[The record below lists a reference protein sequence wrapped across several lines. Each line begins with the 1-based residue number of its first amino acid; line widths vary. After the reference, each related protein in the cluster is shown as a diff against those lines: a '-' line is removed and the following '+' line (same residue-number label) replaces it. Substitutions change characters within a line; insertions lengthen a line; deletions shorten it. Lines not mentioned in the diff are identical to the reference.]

1 MPMRKIRYCLLVALL
16 LLPVL
21 CPAQEVL
28 QRDSVKV
35 FFHQGKSQFD
45 PVFQENVWRL
55 AELSNRVKQLQLDS
69 MARVERVEVIGSAS
83 PEGSDE
89 VNRRLTRDRAYSILD
104 YLRPHL
110 QFDEKNFEV
119 VFNQLDWDFLGS
131 LVEADPAVPGRSEVL
146 RLIREHDLSGLKK
159 NQAAWNYM
167 LKNLFPEM
175 RATVVAFEYM
185 ALESELRK
193 LAPVVVVEEPEPQV
207 DTVQPARQIR
217 SYIPPPLPEDD
228 EPLDLS
234 EDEPGPS
241 IYLKTNFLLWPMLD
255 ANIGVEFEIGKH
267 MSFSLPVIYTALNWF
282 TQNTKFRSLGTQP
295 ELRFWLF
302 DDFHG
307 PFLAL
312 HGTLGY
318 YNVALPSWDYRIQD
332 RDGRTPAYGGGLNAG
347 WKFRLDRN
355 RADRWG
361 LELSV
366 GMGYLHLDYDRFVN
380 IDNGPYVS
388 SGIEDYFGPDHASV
402 ALTYRFGR

>member
-1 MPMRKIRYCLLVALL
+1 MRKIRYVLLTALL
-16 LLPVL
+16 LLPALVS
-21 CPAQEVL
+21 AQEVL

-35 FFHQGKSQFD
+35 YFHQGRSQFD
-45 PVFQENVWRL
+45 PLFQENVWRL
-55 AELSNRVKQLQLDS
+55 SELSNRVKQLQRDS
-69 MARVERVEVIGSAS
+69 LCRIERVEVIGSAS

-89 VNRRLTRDRAYSILD
+89 INRRLTRDRAYSILD

-119 VFNQLDWDFLGS
+119 VFNQLDWDYLGS
-131 LVEADPAVPGRSEVL
+131 LVEADAAVPSRGEVL
-146 RLIREHDLSGLKK
+146 RLIGERDLAGLKK

-175 RATVVAFEYM
+175 RATIVAFEYM

-193 LAPVVVVEEPEPQV
+193 LEPPVVVVEEPEPAPQV
-207 DTVQPARQIR
+207 DTVRPVRN
-217 SYIPPPLPEDD
+217 YTPPPLPDD
-228 EPLDLS
+228 DDFPLDLS
-234 EDEPGPS
+234 DGEPGPS
-241 IYLKTNFLLWPMLD
+241 VYLKTNLLLWPLLD
-255 ANIGVEFEIGKH
+255 ANLGVEFEIGEH
-267 MSFSLPVIYTALNWF
+267 MSFSLPVIYSALNWF
-282 TQNTKFRSLGTQP
+282 TENTKFRSLGTQP

-307 PFLAL
+307 PFLAV

-318 YNVALPSWDYRIQD
+318 YNVALPSWQYRIQD

-355 RADRWG
+355 KADRWG
-361 LELSV
+361 LEISL
-366 GMGYLHLDYDRFVN
+366 GYGYLHLDFDRFEN
-380 IDNGPYVS
+380 YDNGPYAS
-388 SGIEDYFGPDHASV
+388 SGIEDYLGPDHASV